1 MAFESA
7 MLGIRPLAPAL
18 GAEVAGF
25 DMAAPLPD
33 SLFAEF
39 HAAWMRYKVLV
50 FPGQPVSDEA
60 LLAFGRRFGEL
71 EVFHQDIIRS
81 QRLPEV
87 FRVSNV
93 DEDGRLMAPDDP
105 VQHQISLAR
114 RWHTDSSYREK
125 PSVGSLLH
133 GVEVTAEGGETLFAN
148 MAAVLRALPE
158 ALRREVEG
166 RRARH
171 DFGNLHRLK
180 PLKPLTDAE
189 RARMPPVWQPMV
201 RRHPETGEA
210 SLYISPI
217 YNDAV
222 EGMEAGRAAALIDRL
237 EAFIDDERFIY
248 RHRWRPHD
256 VLLWD
261 NRCTVHRVTPYNPAR
276 RRIMHRTTI
285 AGRDRVEAA

>member
-1 MAFESA
+1 
-7 MLGIRPLAPAL
+7 MLEIRPLAPEI
-18 GAEVAGF
+18 GAEIRGF
-25 DMAAPLPD
+25 DMREPLPAG
-33 SLFAEF
+33 LFEQI
-39 HAAWMRYKVLV
+39 HAAWLRHKVLV
-50 FPGQPVSDEA
+50 FPDQPVEDKA

-71 EVFHQDIIRS
+71 EVFHQNIIRS
-81 QRLPEV
+81 KHLPEI

-114 RWHTDSSYREK
+114 RWHTDSSYRER

-133 GVEVTAEGGETLFAN
+133 GVEVTAEGGVTMFAN
-148 MAAVLRALPE
+148 MAAVLRALPDDV
-158 ALRREVEG
+158 RRQVEG

-171 DFGNLHRLK
+171 DFENLHRLK
-180 PLKPLTDAE
+180 PLKPLTDEE
-189 RARMPPVWQPMV
+189 RANMPPVWQPMV

-222 EGMEAGRAAALIDRL
+222 EGMAADRAAELIDML

-248 RHRWRPHD
+248 RHRWRSHD

-261 NRCTVHRVTPYNPAR
+261 NRCTVHRVTPYDPAK

-285 AGRDRVEAA
+285 AGRERVEAA